1 MKIKEAWMI
10 VLYIRMLQ
18 LICLLMLLL
27 LNNSSSLIHMYR
39 SYVQRAASR
48 VLAHVQSAYSTISV
62 PCRQAITYSR
72 CFDSRLWS
80 CGDDRTF
87 LLLCVRSCSTWIFNK
102 KYLPKQKGF
111 AISVSFT
118 HFSFRTNT
126 YRRCRCG
133 YHEGRKWLYDER
145 RQPINSIH
153 Q

>member
-1 MKIKEAWMI
+1 
-10 VLYIRMLQ
+10 MLQ
-18 LICLLMLLL
+18 LICLCCCSWS
-27 LNNSSSLIHMYR
+27 NNSSSLIHMYIDHI
-39 SYVQRAASR
+39 YKVQHPVFS
-48 VLAHVQSAYSTISV
+48 LLCNQPIQLYQSLVVKPSPFVFFILFAN
-62 PCRQAITYSR
+62 R

-87 LLLCVRSCSTWIFNK
+87 LLLCVRSFSTWIFNK